1 MNPVVASVDIVHSSK
16 LSATKRRSLLAVI
29 KKSMQ
34 LLQEE
39 NKDIIYEV
47 SRGDSIQLLWKK
59 KSNEALR
66 QLLWL
71 HMMLLKEG
79 FEMRTGFGVG
89 AVSLLTK
96 SLSTSDGKA
105 FQLSGRCLDAIKNT
119 DNRIAVAFEQ
129 GELNN
134 EWAVHTV
141 VLNYVLQRTTAPQAV
156 AIARMLENKTQLQV
170 AKALRIKQP
179 SVHQRLKAGGWV
191 IIQSVVN
198 RFVQIQEKA
207 GANG

>member
-1 MNPVVASVDIVHSSK
+1 MSPCVASLDIVNSSK
-16 LSATKRRSLLAVI
+16 LTAAKRRKLLATVE
-29 KKSMQ
+29 KCMQ
-34 LLQEE
+34 VLKQES
-39 NKDIIYEV
+39 KDLVYEI

-59 KSNEALR
+59 NANEALR
-66 QLLWL
+66 QCFWM

-89 AVSLLTK
+89 SISLITK
-96 SLSTSDGKA
+96 TLATSDGKA

-119 DNRIAVAFEQ
+119 DNRIAVAFET
-129 GELNN
+129 EALNH
-134 EWAVHTV
+134 EWTVHNI

-156 AIARMLENKTQLQV
+156 AMALMLQNKTQLEV

-198 RFVQIQEKA
+198 RFQQIQQ
-207 GANG
+207 